1 MRVALLSHPSALEHD
16 AGWGHPERPDRIP
29 AVVTGV
35 RESALT
41 VLEVVPDP
49 VERETLELVH
59 DPGYIDRL
67 ERFCAAGGGALD
79 ADTHAGAG
87 SWEAAL
93 RAAGAGRSA
102 TDVLAAEAA
111 DVAFIAMRPPGH
123 HALAARAMG
132 FCLFNNIA
140 LEARRLNAAGARVA
154 IIDWDVHHGNGTQE
168 LFHADPGVLYVS
180 WHEYPAYPGT
190 GRVED
195 VGSGPG
201 TGMTLNIPWPPGT
214 GGAPY
219 RWTMAHVVVPVLG
232 RFEPDWVLVSAGYD
246 AHTADPLATIR
257 LVAADYRHLAA
268 ALAATTPPGR
278 LVFFLEGGYDLEA
291 LRTSVTATLGG
302 VTSGQAA
309 DGDTDVEPPGGA
321 AVGIARDIA
330 AVAAEYWDV
339 PVPDEVG

>member
-1 MRVALLSHPSALEHD
+1 MRVALLSHPAALDHD
-16 AGWGHPERPDRIP
+16 AGWGHPERPDRVP
-29 AVVTGV
+29 AVLAGV
-35 RESALT
+35 RESAVT
-41 VLEVVPDP
+41 VVEVEPEP
-49 VERETLELVH
+49 AGRETLELVH
-59 DPGYIDRL
+59 DPGYVDGL

-79 ADTHAGAG
+79 PDTHAGAG

-102 TDVLAAEAA
+102 TDVLVAGTA

-140 LEARRLNAAGARVA
+140 IEARRLSAAGARVA

-168 LFHADPGVLYVS
+168 VFYADPGVLYVS

-190 GRVED
+190 GRVTD
-195 VGSGPG
+195 VGEGPG
-201 TGMTLNIPWPPGT
+201 AGATLNFPWPPGS
-214 GGAPY
+214 GGGPY
-219 RWTMAHVVVPVLG
+219 RWTMAHTVVPVLQ

-257 LVAADYRHLAA
+257 LVAADYGELAA
-268 ALAATTPPGR
+268 ALTAATPPGR

-291 LRTSVTATLGG
+291 LRTSVTATLDGVAAPEAEDGG
-302 VTSGQAA
+302 
-309 DGDTDVEPPGGA
+309 TDIGPPEGA
-321 AVGIARDIA
+321 PAVIARDVATA
-330 AVAAEYWDV
+330 AAAYWDV
-339 PVPDEVG
+339 PVPGEVG